1 VTKRLLD
8 LTFGLPALIFAIP
21 IVAVLMLL
29 ITATSGWPP
38 LIVQTRV
45 GADERPIRIVKLR
58 TMKHGVPTVAKA
70 LLDHRPDIYI
80 PLGPFLRRSSL
91 DELPQLWNVLRGDMS
106 LVGPR
111 PALPSQH
118 DLLALRRR
126 HSVIHLKPGITGL
139 AQVLGRE
146 DLTLSTKVRSEAL
159 YARRL
164 SLRLDLLLL
173 VWTVRAVLFGRG
185 AF

>member
-1 VTKRLLD
+1 MTKRALD
-8 LTFGLPALIFAIP
+8 LFVGIPAALIALPILAI
-21 IVAVLMLL
+21 LSLL
-29 ITATSGWPP
+29 IVATSGWPP
-38 LIVQTRV
+38 LIVQARV

-58 TMKHGVPTVAKA
+58 TMKRGVPVVAKS
-70 LLDHRPDIYI
+70 LLDHRSDVYI
-80 PLGPFLRRSSL
+80 PLGPLLRRSSL
-91 DELPQLWNVLRGDMS
+91 DELPQLWNVLAGDMS

-111 PALPSQH
+111 PALPSQD
-118 DLLALRRR
+118 DLLALRRKHR
-126 HSVIHLKPGITGL
+126 ITHLKPGITGL

-164 SLRLDLLLL
+164 SIGLDILLLI
-173 VWTVRAVLFGRG
+173 WTVRAVLFGRG

>member
-1 VTKRLLD
+1 MKRALD
-8 LTFGLPALIFAIP
+8 LTVGVPASV
-21 IVAVLMLL
+21 VAVPLLGALSLL
-29 ITATSGWPP
+29 IVLTSGWPP

-45 GADERPIRIVKLR
+45 GADERPIRVPKLR
-58 TMKHGVPTVAKA
+58 TMKRGVPIVAKA
-70 LLDHRPDIYI
+70 LLDRTAAVYT
-80 PLGPFLRRSSL
+80 PLGPFLRRTSL
-91 DELPQLWNVLRGDMS
+91 DELPQLWSVLRGDMS

-118 DLLALRRR
+118 DLLEMRRK
-126 HSVIHLKPGITGL
+126 HGVIRLKPGITGL

-159 YARRL
+159 YARRRSL
-164 SLRLDLLLL
+164 ALDLRLLA
-173 VWTVRAVLFGRG
+173 WTIRAVLFGRG